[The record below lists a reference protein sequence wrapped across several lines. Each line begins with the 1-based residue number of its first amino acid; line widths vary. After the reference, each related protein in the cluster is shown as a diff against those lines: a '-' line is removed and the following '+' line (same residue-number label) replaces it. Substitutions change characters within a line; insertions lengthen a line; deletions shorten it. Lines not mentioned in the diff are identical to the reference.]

1 MTSPAKKRRI
11 LIVAH
16 NFPPLASGGVHR
28 PVKFARY
35 LRVLGWEVEVLSVK
49 NIRYHA
55 YDASL
60 LEELPDVTVHRAG
73 SAEILRWAWLAGW
86 RPATSDAPADFGEL
100 ESRAPGRGYRP
111 VSRGSRWFKAVTRRL
126 AVPDNEV
133 GWVPFAAVKGLA
145 LLEARRFDAVLTT
158 SPPESCH
165 LVGWALKRLAG
176 ATWVADF
183 RDAWTSHHLRRDLLP
198 VARFANRWLERGV
211 LRAADGVVANSAAM
225 ARTLKPRLASR
236 VKLLTLPN
244 GFDAAD
250 FGPPLAKVARGDF
263 VAVHNGSF
271 RGGRRALALL
281 EGFAEARRRDA
292 DFGRAAKLYLLGISR
307 GDDLAAAERLGL
319 EGAVFAAG
327 YIRHG
332 DALRACRGADLLVLA
347 MTALEGAALVPG
359 KVYEYVA
366 MNKPILA
373 AIPPGEARDVLRR
386 AAPGAVVVGADNAA
400 AIAEGFLSS
409 FDAWRRG
416 EPRAAADAAA
426 VAEYAR
432 PAQVARLAAFLEAVA

>member
-1 MTSPAKKRRI
+1 MTPPAKKRRV

-49 NIRYHA
+49 DIRYHA

-60 LEELPDVTVHRAG
+60 LEELPGVAVHRAG

-86 RPATSDAPADFGEL
+86 RPEPAGAPTAAAGFGEL

-111 VSRGSRWFKAVTRRL
+111 VSPGSRWFKAVTRRL
-126 AVPDNEV
+126 AVPDNEA
-133 GWVPFAAVKGLA
+133 GWVPFAVAKGLA
-145 LLEARRFDAVLTT
+145 LLETRRFDAVLTT

-225 ARTLKPRLASR
+225 ARTLKPRLGPR
-236 VKLLTLPN
+236 GRLLTLPN

-250 FGPPLAKVARGDF
+250 FGPPLAKAAGGDF
-263 VAVHNGSF
+263 VALHNGSF
-271 RGGRRALALL
+271 RGGRRALA
-281 EGFAEARRRDA
+281 
-292 DFGRAAKLYLLGISR
+292 
-307 GDDLAAAERLGL
+307 
-319 EGAVFAAG
+319 
-327 YIRHG
+327 
-332 DALRACRGADLLVLA
+332 
-347 MTALEGAALVPG
+347 
-359 KVYEYVA
+359 
-366 MNKPILA
+366 
-373 AIPPGEARDVLRR
+373 
-386 AAPGAVVVGADNAA
+386 
-400 AIAEGFLSS
+400 
-409 FDAWRRG
+409 
-416 EPRAAADAAA
+416 
-426 VAEYAR
+426 
-432 PAQVARLAAFLEAVA
+432 